1 MAHFEVGAEDRAAFA
16 RDGAVCIRGLF
27 SREQIALLARGV
39 ERNLRSPSERAK
51 VASAADD
58 PGFFFQDFCNW
69 QRIPEYR
76 ELVFHSDAA
85 AAAAQLMNA
94 SVVRLHHDHL
104 LVKEPRT
111 RQRTPWHQDQPYYN
125 IDGKMSASMWL
136 PIDPVPR
143 DTSLEFIAGSHL
155 GPWRMPRTFL
165 DNQARWFP
173 EGSLDELP
181 DIEARRADFP
191 IISWALEPGDAIF
204 FHMLAMH
211 GAPGV
216 NGGERRRVLSLRF
229 VGDDIRHAPRRWK
242 TSPHFPGLEAQLPAG
257 APLDHAL
264 FPIVWPRSP
273 AFAQDRVALEPSGA
287 ESATS

>member
-1 MAHFEVGAEDRAAFA
+1 MTEHAISAEDRSAFA

-27 SREQIALLARGV
+27 SPAEIEMAARGI
-39 ERNLRSPSERAK
+39 ERNLAAPSERAK

-76 ELVFHSDAA
+76 DLIFESGAA
-85 AAAAQLMNA
+85 SAAAQLMDA

-125 IDGKMSASMWL
+125 IDGQMSASMWL

-143 DTSLEFIAGSHL
+143 ESSLEFVAGSHR
-155 GPWRMPRTFL
+155 GPWLMPRSFL

-173 EGSLDELP
+173 EGALTELP
-181 DIEARRADFP
+181 NIEADRRAFP
-191 IISWALEPGDAIF
+191 IITWSLEPGDAIF
-204 FHMLAMH
+204 FHMLALH

-216 NGGERRRVLSLRF
+216 AGGHRRRVLSVRF
-229 VGDDIRHAPRRWK
+229 VGDDIRHSPRRWK
-242 TSPHFPGLEAQLPAG
+242 TSPYFAGLEDELPPG
-257 APLDHAL
+257 AELNHPL
-264 FPIVWPRSP
+264 FPIVWSKAP
-273 AFAQDRVALEPSGA
+273 ARAPEAA
-287 ESATS
+287 